1 MFFKLGRDNYKLIS
15 NQYYIMPFFKKL
27 AGNIQST
34 LKKSSGGIDTALRKT
49 INTAGDIGGYIEK
62 ATPILTAINPE
73 LGVAAG
79 GLGIGL
85 QQGSG
90 ALKQIRGINQQA
102 RSGDITGAIQ
112 KAKDMSAPSKP
123 SMSFY

>member
-1 MFFKLGRDNYKLIS
+1 
-15 NQYYIMPFFKKL
+15 MPFFKKL
-27 AGNIQST
+27 SGNIQSAF
-34 LKKSSGGIDTALRKT
+34 KKAPQGIDTALRKS
-49 INTAGDIGGYIEK
+49 INTAGTIGGYIEK
-62 ATPILTAINPE
+62 ATPILAAINPE
-73 LGVAAG
+73 LGAAAG
-79 GLGIGL
+79 GLGVSL

-112 KAKDMSAPSKP
+112 KAKDMSVPSQP